1 VRASIGRKAIAEQL
15 GGVLDG
21 AAKLPSPAAINAATM
36 PALSKSFVIIDPL
49 DRGARIKTLGFIPMV
64 LRPGKILGAA
74 IVAVALLGAA
84 RPAVAA
90 KVDMA
95 LVMAVDVS
103 ESVDAGEY
111 ELQHEGI
118 ARAFENPQVID
129 AIKNGA
135 AGAIDVLMLEW
146 SDRDKQAIVA
156 DWTRVS
162 DAASGAAFAAK
173 IRASQRSSSGLTA
186 IGDALLASAAA
197 LKTAPDIPARRVIDI
212 SGDGMANIGPKPD
225 DVRDVLNA
233 EGITINGLAILATE
247 PWLDTY
253 YDNDVIGGEGAFLL
267 QVKDFQSFATAIKQK
282 LLAEISARSPARRL
296 AEGQMQ

>member
-1 VRASIGRKAIAEQL
+1 MKSLAFIL
-15 GGVLDG
+15 MVLR
-21 AAKLPSPAAINAATM
+21 
-36 PALSKSFVIIDPL
+36 
-49 DRGARIKTLGFIPMV
+49 RGKTLGPALV
-64 LRPGKILGAA
+64 AAAALGA
-74 IVAVALLGAA
+74 VLGIAQPA
-84 RPAVAA
+84 RAA

-111 ELQHEGI
+111 QLQHEGI
-118 ARAFENPQVID
+118 ARAFENPEVIA

-156 DWTRVS
+156 GWTRVS

-173 IRASQRSSSGLTA
+173 IRAGQRSSNGLTA

-197 LKTAPDIPARRVIDI
+197 LKTAPDDPARRVIDI
-212 SGDGMANIGPKPD
+212 SGDGMANIGPNPD
-225 DVRDVLNA
+225 DVRDALNA
-233 EGITINGLAILATE
+233 QGITINGLAILASE

-282 LLAEISARSPARRL
+282 LLAEISAKSPGSRL

>member
-1 VRASIGRKAIAEQL
+1 MRLSLAAVPALIAAL
-15 GGVLDG
+15 CLDG
-21 AAKLPSPAAINAATM
+21 PS
-36 PALSKSFVIIDPL
+36 
-49 DRGARIKTLGFIPMV
+49 
-64 LRPGKILGAA
+64 
-74 IVAVALLGAA
+74 
-84 RPAVAA
+84 AVAA

-95 LVMAVDVS
+95 LVLAVDVS

-111 ELQHEGI
+111 QLQHEGI

-146 SDRDKQAIVA
+146 SNRDKQAITV

-162 DAASGAAFAAK
+162 DAASGSTFAAK
-173 IRASQRSSSGLTA
+173 VRAGSRSSNGLTA

-197 LKTAPDIPARRVIDI
+197 LKTVPDQPARRVIDI

-225 DVRDVLNA
+225 DVRDALNA
-233 EGITINGLAILATE
+233 QGITINGLAILASE

-253 YDNDVIGGEGAFLL
+253 YDNDVIGGDGAFLL
-267 QVKDFQSFATAIKQK
+267 EVKDFGSFATAIKQK
-282 LLAEISARSPARRL
+282 LLAEISARSPVKRL
-296 AEGQMQ
+296 AESQMQ